1 MPFNRQT
8 RPSSRSLIQLF
19 VSFSLYDRSL
29 LAEGRIRRL
38 PYDPSGA
45 MPHVQ
50 RQALSNMPTTQL
62 SRTGHA
68 LNLNPYEG
76 DCRKPMTPEEAAA
89 AAAAAAAA
97 KGSNPGGWG
106 TTVALRAQFCAR
118 EGCRNFQIPS
128 SCKVWDEKEGEFTI
142 KHQERNVKLR
152 GCGRCKV
159 VKYCSNDCTYSLH
172 LTPRHCLLLT
182 YDTRSSFALAQLM
195 HRPKSGLEKA
205 QAALRERAAPTDES
219 CAGARLTN

>member
-19 VSFSLYDRSL
+19 VSFSLYYRSL
-29 LAEGRIRRL
+29 LAEGRIRSL

-50 RQALSNMPTTQL
+50 RQALSNMPNTQL

-89 AAAAAAAA
+89 AA
-97 KGSNPGGWG
+97 
-106 TTVALRAQFCAR
+106 
-118 EGCRNFQIPS
+118 E
-128 SCKVWDEKEGEFTI
+128 
-142 KHQERNVKLR
+142 
-152 GCGRCKV
+152 
-159 VKYCSNDCTYSLH
+159 
-172 LTPRHCLLLT
+172 
-182 YDTRSSFALAQLM
+182 
-195 HRPKSGLEKA
+195 
-205 QAALRERAAPTDES
+205 
-219 CAGARLTN
+219 